1 MEPARFPTDLLTKA
15 SSGLVLSMAG
25 IALGVAALFVAGVA
39 WARKRDRSVSAKA
52 PLVAGVGTLLWLG
65 LWAAVAKAG
74 ILQNFDMRPPPMMLM
89 MAITIGLAIYV
100 GSSSLGA
107 SLSRSLPL
115 AVLVGAQAFRLPLE
129 LTMHRAA
136 TEGVMPT
143 VMSYSGYNFD
153 IVTGSSAA
161 LVGLWL
167 YFGKPPLWLVALW
180 NALGFGLLVAIGA
193 IAVAA
198 MPLFAAFGPDQIN
211 LWVAYFPFVWLPV
224 VMVWAAL
231 LGHILVFRR
240 LLSEYRARSQSRAV
254 AT

>member
-1 MEPARFPTDLLTKA
+1 M
-15 SSGLVLSMAG
+15 
-25 IALGVAALFVAGVA
+25 
-39 WARKRDRSVSAKA
+39 
-52 PLVAGVGTLLWLG
+52 
-65 LWAAVAKAG
+65 
-74 ILQNFDMRPPPMMLM
+74 
-89 MAITIGLAIYV
+89 
-100 GSSSLGA
+100 
-107 SLSRSLPL
+107 
-115 AVLVGAQAFRLPLE
+115 
-129 LTMHRAA
+129 
-136 TEGVMPT
+136 
-143 VMSYSGYNFD
+143 
-153 IVTGSSAA
+153 
-161 LVGLWL
+161 GLWL

-211 LWVAYFPFVWLPV
+211 LWVAYFTFVWLPV